1 MQHILLI
8 SNTQSRSLLEKAI
21 DRENFSIIAT
31 LKNSANLAAD
41 LQKYMTNQVID
52 MLVMDLEKSG
62 ETVLEAIRQLM
73 EHIPLPVVMFV
84 RQGDRQSAAEATKA
98 GASAYVVNGLI
109 EDRVGPILA
118 AAITRFQETQ
128 LLREELMQTK
138 ISLQERKI
146 IERAKG
152 LLMEQ
157 RGCNENE
164 AYTTLRKLA
173 MEHSKRMSEVA
184 QSIIDCITLIAG

>member
-8 SNTQSRSLLEKAI
+8 SNTQSQSLLEKAI

-73 EHIPLPVVMFV
+73 EQIPLPVVMFV

-157 RGCNENE
+157 CGCNENE

>member
-1 MQHILLI
+1 MQRILLL
-8 SNTQSRSLLEKAI
+8 SNARHQSLLEKAI
-21 DRENFSIIAT
+21 DRENCSIIAV
-31 LKNSANLAAD
+31 LENSANLAAY
-41 LQKYMTNQVID
+41 LQKYVTGQVID

-73 EHIPLPVVMFV
+73 EHTPLPVVMFV
-84 RQGDRQSAAEATKA
+84 RQGDRQSAAEATAA
-98 GASAYVVNGLI
+98 GASAYVVNGLG

-118 AAITRFQETQ
+118 AAITRFQEMQ
-128 LLREELMQTK
+128 ILRKELMQTK
-138 ISLQERKI
+138 ISLRDRKT

-173 MEHSKRMSEVA
+173 MERNKRIVEVA
-184 QSIIDCITLIAG
+184 QGIIDCIKLIG